1 MSTGTFGTPR
11 SLGSVEEI
19 QLTTIRYHRN
29 SDGSYQ
35 IEASLIEGN
44 DVGGT
49 FEVVEQSELNFSDA
63 DLSTAD
69 KVFVDNFLKVILTQ
83 YVGSKGYS
91 GVVIS

>member
-1 MSTGTFGTPR
+1 MSKGTFTTPR

-35 IEASLIEGN
+35 IEASFREGN

-49 FEVVEQSELNFSDA
+49 FEVIEQSELNLSDA
-63 DLSTAD
+63 DLTAAD
-69 KVFVDNFLKVILTQ
+69 QVFVDNFLKVILTH
-83 YVGSKGYS
+83 YIGSKGYS
-91 GVVIS
+91 NITIS